1 MAAGQIY
8 QGKKVRFKFNGKTLF
23 HATNCKL
30 SVSTKLEE
38 IATKDTNG
46 SIVIPGNYA
55 WSMNTDALVADKPV
69 ASTQNDFMDLLD
81 IQLLGQVI
89 QIEMTAG
96 VIGDWKLA
104 GEVYIDSADITAGTT
119 GAVSGSFSFKGTGNL
134 VKTVI
139 AV

>member
-8 QGKKVRFKFNGKTLF
+8 QGKLARFKFNGKTLF

-46 SIVIPGNYA
+46 SVVIPGNYA

-69 ASTQNDFMDLLD
+69 GTTQSDFMDLLTFQLNSAL
-81 IQLLGQVI
+81 IQVELS
-89 QIEMTAG
+89 AG
-96 VIGDWKLA
+96 VVGDWKLA
-104 GEVYIDSADITAGTT
+104 GEVYIDSSDITAATT
-119 GAVSGSFSFKGTGNL
+119 GAVQGSFSFKGTGNL
-134 VKTVI
+134 VKSLVI
-139 AV
+139 